1 LKVCYFSVILT
12 QSNSVTYK
20 IILFFKK
27 LPIFK
32 AKKWVSSKLL
42 TKGES
47 EREKLLMG
55 LGGAYSSDDLAVRI
69 NMFEGIEAEIDLIKY
84 DLKRL
89 QQELILNK

>member
-1 LKVCYFSVILT
+1 
-12 QSNSVTYK
+12 
-20 IILFFKK
+20 
-27 LPIFK
+27 
-32 AKKWVSSKLL
+32 
-42 TKGES
+42 
-47 EREKLLMG
+47 MG